1 MRMMR
6 YKGRAGGHSIPIYD
20 TQFRADAEL
29 IAVLEK
35 ITGRKVELVDAR
47 NIVSKKELMA
57 ILEDSLFIDPR
68 IFEDDTF
75 SVKVHVTEPE
85 FFVRV

>member
-6 YKGRAGGHSIPIYD
+6 YKGRAGGHAISIYD
-20 TQFRADAEL
+20 TKGRTDAEL
-29 IAVLEK
+29 IAALEQ
-35 ITGRKVELVDAR
+35 ITGHKVELVDTR
-47 NIVSKKELMA
+47 NKLSKKELMA